1 MIIGSDSRSFCHP
14 PLPLA
19 FFSTLFK
26 TRGKGYVYIVNYGCS
41 RSERPSWWRH
51 LLITSTAAPLIR
63 CLPNPCNDILILDNH
78 VTVFNVSI
86 LFCACVCVVC
96 FMYLFV
102 GKLWFVDQ
110 KRALFPSATIWRCLR
125 HTPFWIQGPRWCDLC
140 MGVPN
145 SVWLFLTFLPFCCR
159 FVFLF
164 NELNT
169 NRCDLVFVIL
179 RSIQLYK
186 WL

>member
-41 RSERPSWWRH
+41 CSERPSWWRH

-86 LFCACVCVVC
+86 LFCVCVCCVFHVFICWQTMVC
-96 FMYLFV
+96 WSKKSTVPVSHYLTMSEAHPFLNPRTKV
-102 GKLWFVDQ
+102 MRPVYG
-110 KRALFPSATIWRCLR
+110 SA
-125 HTPFWIQGPRWCDLC
+125 Q
-140 MGVPN
+140 
-145 SVWLFLTFLPFCCR
+145 
-159 FVFLF
+159 
-164 NELNT
+164 
-169 NRCDLVFVIL
+169 
-179 RSIQLYK
+179 
-186 WL
+186 